1 MSRKILLVMSAL
13 VCLALGWKLLRTE
26 RTPELPVLATV
37 PDFQLTERSGSSVR
51 LNDLKGQVWIADFI
65 FTNCAESCPMMTSK
79 MKELQDQLNTT
90 TGVKLVSISV
100 DPNRD
105 TPAALQAYA
114 VHNGA
119 GKQWLFLT
127 GEEDKIHQLIQKGFM
142 LAVQS
147 ATDQNPILHSQKF
160 VLVDQ
165 DSRIRGY
172 YDADDPQTKQ
182 KLVSDVRVLL
192 NNGG

>member
-1 MSRKILLVMSAL
+1 MSAL
-13 VCLALGWKLLRTE
+13 VCLTLGWTLLRME
-26 RTPELPVLATV
+26 KKPQLPVLATV
-37 PDFQLTERSGSSVR
+37 PDFQLTERSGSSVK

-65 FTNCAESCPMMTSK
+65 FTSCAESCPMMTSK
-79 MKELQDQLNTT
+79 MKELQDRLNTT
-90 TGVKLVSISV
+90 SGVKLVSISV

-105 TPAALQAYA
+105 SPTVLVTYA
-114 VHNGA
+114 NRNHA

-127 GEEDKIHQLIQKGFM
+127 GEEAKIHQLIQKGFL

-165 DSRIRGY
+165 DGRIRGY

-182 KLVSDVRVLL
+182 KLVSDVHILL

>member
-1 MSRKILLVMSAL
+1 MSAL
-13 VCLALGWKLLRTE
+13 VCLALGWRMLRIE

-37 PDFQLTERSGSSVR
+37 PDFQLTERNGSAVN

-79 MKELQDQLNTT
+79 MKELQDQLNNTN
-90 TGVKLVSISV
+90 GVKLVSISV

-105 TPAALQAYA
+105 TPAALQTYA
-114 VHNGA
+114 EHNKA

-127 GEEDKIHQLIQKGFM
+127 GEENKIHHLIQKGFL
-142 LAVQS
+142 LAVQN

-172 YDADDPQTKQ
+172 YDADDPQTKK
-182 KLVSDVRVLL
+182 KLVSDVRALL